1 VNLSRDR
8 LFALAEISFMHAE
21 DTRQPAYYLA
31 AKAPL
36 EQLEMKPT
44 TRVLLEKAMFFAPS
58 PDVTR
63 KDSRRFGT

>member
-1 VNLSRDR
+1 
-8 LFALAEISFMHAE
+8 
-21 DTRQPAYYLA
+21 
-31 AKAPL
+31 
-36 EQLEMKPT
+36 MKPT